1 MVITAGVMGS
11 RRPRFADWSV
21 PAPPRP
27 HPGDGRLTLRELIG
41 YVVRN
46 EVGAFRDRQEARRL
60 DRVLS
65 TSQIAED
72 EAKGKIAPE
81 GRGIRQEVAEEAA
94 VEAALVAFEDGMYL
108 VVIDGVEHRD
118 LDAQVF
124 LTDDSRVTFIRLVF
138 LSGA

>member
-1 MVITAGVMGS
+1 
-11 RRPRFADWSV
+11 
-21 PAPPRP
+21 
-27 HPGDGRLTLRELIG
+27 LRELIG

-94 VEAALVAFEDGMYL
+94 VEAALVAFGDGMYL